1 MRPMLQR
8 NLKRLGPAALRQAAR
23 LDAPVALARRQTAWY
38 GAILKP
44 CKCTTDLFIKKHSL
58 YRLFI

>member
-44 CKCTTDLFIKKHSL
+44 CKCTTDFFL
-58 YRLFI
+58 